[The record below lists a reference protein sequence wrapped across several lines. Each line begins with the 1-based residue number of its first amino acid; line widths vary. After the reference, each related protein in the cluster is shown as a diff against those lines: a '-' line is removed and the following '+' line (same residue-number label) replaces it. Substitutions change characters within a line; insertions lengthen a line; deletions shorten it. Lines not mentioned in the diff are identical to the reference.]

1 MIHPLAYVDPA
12 ANVAEGV
19 EIAPCAVI
27 EAGAVVGPGCRIAS
41 HAVIH
46 SSARLAANVF
56 VDCHASIG
64 GLPQDTHFNPETAST
79 AEIGEGTAIRESV
92 TVHRA
97 TTPGGA
103 TKVGA
108 KCLLMANAHV
118 GHDCVVE
125 DGAILANNVMLAGF
139 VTIGTGTFVG
149 GGAGMH
155 QHLRIGE
162 RAMIGGLA
170 RVTMDVPP
178 FCIMAE
184 RDRLSGLNL
193 IGLRRAG
200 FTREDIAEL
209 KKLFHDLLSC
219 GKNPREAAL
228 ALPDAEL
235 SRDCGRRLV
244 EFLRAKNWKGVMR
257 FSGGDADAD

>member
-1 MIHPLAYVDPA
+1 MIHPLASVDPSA
-12 ANVAEGV
+12 KVAEGV
-19 EIAPCAVI
+19 EIAPFAVV
-27 EAGAVVGPGCRIAS
+27 EAGVEIGPGCRIGA
-41 HAVIH
+41 HAVLH
-46 SSARLAANVF
+46 SGARLAANVF

-64 GLPQDTHFNPETAST
+64 GLPQDIHFDPATVST
-79 AEIGEGTAIRESV
+79 AEIGEGTAIRESA

-103 TKVGA
+103 TRVGA

-118 GHDCVVE
+118 GHDCFVE

-139 VTIGTGTFVG
+139 VTVGAGTFVG
-149 GGAGMH
+149 GGAGIH

-162 RAMIGGLA
+162 RAMVGGLA

-184 RDRLSGLNL
+184 RDHLSGLNL

-200 FTREDIAEL
+200 FSREDITEL
-209 KKLFHDLLSC
+209 KKLFHELLSS
-219 GKNPREAAL
+219 GKNPRAAAL
-228 ALPDAEL
+228 ALPDTEL
-235 SRDCGRRLV
+235 SRDCGRRMT
-244 EFLRAKNWKGVMR
+244 EFLRAKSWKGVMR
-257 FSGGDADAD
+257 FSGGDAGAD

>member
-19 EIAPCAVI
+19 EIAPCAVV
-27 EAGAVVGPGCRIAS
+27 EAGAVVGPGCRIGA

-46 SSARLAANVF
+46 AGARLAANVF
-56 VDCHASIG
+56 VDCHATVG
-64 GLPQDTHFNPETAST
+64 GLPQDNHFDPATKSYD
-79 AEIGEGTAIRESV
+79 EIGEGTSVRESA

-103 TKVGA
+103 TRVGA

-139 VTIGTGTFVG
+139 VSVGAGTFVG
-149 GGAGMH
+149 GGAGIH

-170 RVTMDVPP
+170 RVTLDVPP

-193 IGLRRAG
+193 VGLRRSG
-200 FTREDIAEL
+200 FSREDIAEL
-209 KKLFHDLLSC
+209 KKLFHDLLAS

-235 SRDCGRRLV
+235 SRDCGRRFV
-244 EFLRAKNWKGVMR
+244 EFLRAKNWKGVTR
-257 FSGGDADAD
+257 FSGGDAAAD